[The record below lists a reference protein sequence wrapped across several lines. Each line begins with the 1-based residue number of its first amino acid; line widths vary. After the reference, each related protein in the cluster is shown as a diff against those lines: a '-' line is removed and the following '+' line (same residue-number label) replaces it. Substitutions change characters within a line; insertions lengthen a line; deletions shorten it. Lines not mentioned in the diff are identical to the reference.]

1 MVRIFLTKRTRA
13 LNACAHACARL
24 GTHRNS
30 FFYRE
35 MVELVEQMKLM
46 NVLMNLQIKE
56 VNERMERLECHLRRI
71 DFSNEFIARAH
82 GYRGLI
88 HQDSNNSPRKIIRG
102 GFE

>member
-1 MVRIFLTKRTRA
+1 MRVPMRVPGWELTEIVFSI
-13 LNACAHACARL
+13 
-24 GTHRNS
+24 G
-30 FFYRE
+30 E
-35 MVELVEQMKLM
+35 MDELVEQMKLM

-71 DFSNEFIARAH
+71 DFSNECIARAH

>member
-1 MVRIFLTKRTRA
+1 MRVRMRVPMRVPGWELTEIVFSI
-13 LNACAHACARL
+13 
-24 GTHRNS
+24 G
-30 FFYRE
+30 E
-35 MVELVEQMKLM
+35 MDELVEQMKLM

>member
-1 MVRIFLTKRTRA
+1 M
-13 LNACAHACARL
+13 NACAHACARL

-56 VNERMERLECHLRRI
+56 VNERLECHLRRI
-71 DFSNEFIARAH
+71 DFSNDYIARAH

-88 HQDSNNSPRKIIRG
+88 HQDSNNYPRKIIRG